1 MNKKQLSDNDLNLLK
16 EFIMTFLSTSG
27 NGYALGVPKDM
38 RVGVPDENGWC
49 QWKATDSEIT
59 LQDIKNIEENL
70 GFKFPLLFSEYL
82 TYKSLLMTDFIVRLP
97 QTPTDFPL
105 LELNQYIEMYQNRF
119 KNIGLFPF
127 AFDGNDAGPVC
138 FDLKSPTEDGTD
150 YKIVIF
156 DYSISIEDS
165 NYRGDYAWRS
175 FRDLVT
181 DITEEMKSYI

>member
-70 GFKFPLLFSEYL
+70 GFKFPLLFSE
-82 TYKSLLMTDFIVRLP
+82 
-97 QTPTDFPL
+97 
-105 LELNQYIEMYQNRF
+105 
-119 KNIGLFPF
+119 
-127 AFDGNDAGPVC
+127 
-138 FDLKSPTEDGTD
+138 
-150 YKIVIF
+150 
-156 DYSISIEDS
+156 
-165 NYRGDYAWRS
+165 
-175 FRDLVT
+175 
-181 DITEEMKSYI
+181 